1 MERSQIEIPTQNG
14 HDTRTGDGGI
24 RYCIKC
30 GKPIEKIIDFPAFDG
45 SGAVVRRKVHVLC
58 DCEKK
63 EREEKKKR
71 QEYREKQLRI
81 QQLRT
86 ISLMDSRLYSAKL
99 SNFAVDDQNRRA
111 FGIASRYVNNWE
123 LMKKNHQGLLFYG
136 DVGTGKSFTAAVIA
150 NELMDRLHPV
160 IMTSFIKLLADA
172 KGKKFDENGDTIN
185 RLNEAALLVIDD
197 LGAERSTDYA
207 IEMVYNVIDGRYR
220 SGKPIILTTNLSLDE
235 MKAEKDIRYSRIYD
249 RIFEMCYPVKFTGL
263 SWRKREASH
272 HYQEMKKILEG

>member
-1 MERSQIEIPTQNG
+1 M
-14 HDTRTGDGGI
+14 
-24 RYCIKC
+24 
-30 GKPIEKIIDFPAFDG
+30 
-45 SGAVVRRKVHVLC
+45 
-58 DCEKK
+58 
-63 EREEKKKR
+63 
-71 QEYREKQLRI
+71 
-81 QQLRT
+81 
-86 ISLMDSRLYSAKL
+86 
-99 SNFAVDDQNRRA
+99 
-111 FGIASRYVNNWE
+111 
-123 LMKKNHQGLLFYG
+123 FYG